1 MSLKDTLRQKL
12 TPELFTQV
20 TDALG
25 DDFNFDI
32 VPRSRLNKVIGQ
44 RDTLKEQLEAA
55 IKGTQPGGNGGNNG
69 DDDDDDGFEMPLG
82 SKGQPKR
89 KKGAQEVTEE
99 DIQRRIEEATKNA
112 QNEVRIQY
120 AGLDAL
126 RNANAVDPDLV
137 FTLIDKSKLKFDDS
151 GKLTG
156 LDEQITALKT
166 SRPNL
171 FPDSGNAGGRQQ
183 TPGGTGKKGGSD
195 KFETVKSK
203 EDFLKLSTAD
213 QIKFKEAY
221 PDVFKS
227 YLNQ

>member
-25 DDFNFDI
+25 DDFNFDV

-44 RDTLKEQLEAA
+44 RDTLKEQLETAL
-55 IKGTQPGGNGGNNG
+55 KGTQTKGGSE
-69 DDDDDDGFEMPLG
+69 DDDDDDDFQMPDAT
-82 SKGQPKR
+82 KGKGKG
-89 KKGAQEVTEE
+89 KKQSSGATLTEE
-99 DIQRRIEEATKNA
+99 EIQQRINEATKQA

-156 LDEQITALKT
+156 IDEQITALKT
-166 SRPNL
+166 SKPNL
-171 FPDSGNAGGRQQ
+171 FPDGGNKGGRKD
-183 TPGGTGKKGGSD
+183 TPGGTGKDGGSE

-213 QIKFKEAY
+213 QIKFKDTY

-227 YLNQ
+227 YLS

>member
-25 DDFNFDI
+25 DDFNFDV

-44 RDTLKEQLEAA
+44 RDTLKEQLETAL
-55 IKGTQPGGNGGNNG
+55 KGTQTKGGSE
-69 DDDDDDGFEMPLG
+69 DDDDDDDFQMPDAT
-82 SKGQPKR
+82 KGKGNG
-89 KKGAQEVTEE
+89 KKQSSGTTLTEE
-99 DIQRRIEEATKNA
+99 EIQQRINDATQKA

-156 LDEQITALKT
+156 IDEQITALKT
-166 SRPNL
+166 SKPNL
-171 FPDSGNAGGRQQ
+171 FPEGGNKGGRKD
-183 TPGGTGKKGGSD
+183 TPGGTGKDGGSE

-213 QIKFKEAY
+213 QLKFKEAH

-227 YLNQ
+227 YLAQ

>member
-25 DDFNFDI
+25 DDFNFDV

-44 RDTLKEQLEAA
+44 RDTLKEQLESAL
-55 IKGTQPGGNGGNNG
+55 KGTQTKGGSE
-69 DDDDDDGFEMPLG
+69 DDDDDDDFQMPDTTKA
-82 SKGQPKR
+82 KG
-89 KKGAQEVTEE
+89 KKKASETALTEE
-99 DIQRRIEEATKNA
+99 EIQQRINEATKQA

-156 LDEQITALKT
+156 IDEQITALKT
-166 SRPNL
+166 SKPNL
-171 FPDSGNAGGRQQ
+171 FPDGGTKGGRKD
-183 TPGGTGKKGGSD
+183 TPGGTGKDGGSE

-213 QIKFKEAY
+213 QLKFKEAH

-227 YLNQ
+227 YLAQ

>member
-25 DDFNFDI
+25 DDFNFDV

-44 RDTLKEQLEAA
+44 RDTLKEQLETAL
-55 IKGTQPGGNGGNNG
+55 KGTQTKGGS
-69 DDDDDDGFEMPLG
+69 DDDDDDDDFQMPDTTTG
-82 SKGQPKR
+82 KGKQKSS
-89 KKGAQEVTEE
+89 GTTLTEE
-99 DIQRRIEEATKNA
+99 EIQRRINEATQKA

-156 LDEQITALKT
+156 IDEQIAALKT
-166 SRPNL
+166 SKPNL
-171 FPDSGNAGGRQQ
+171 FPDGGNKGGRNN
-183 TPGGTGKKGGSD
+183 TPGGTGKDGGSE

-213 QIKFKEAY
+213 QLKFKEAH

-227 YLNQ
+227 YLAQ

>member
-25 DDFNFDI
+25 DDFNFDV

-44 RDTLKEQLEAA
+44 RDTLKEQLETAL
-55 IKGTQPGGNGGNNG
+55 KGTQTKGGSE
-69 DDDDDDGFEMPLG
+69 DDDDDDDFQMPDTT
-82 SKGQPKR
+82 KGKG
-89 KKGAQEVTEE
+89 KKQSSGTALTEE
-99 DIQRRIEEATKNA
+99 EIQQRINDATQKA

-156 LDEQITALKT
+156 IDEQITALKT
-166 SRPNL
+166 SKPNL
-171 FPDSGNAGGRQQ
+171 FPDGGNKGGRKD
-183 TPGGTGKKGGSD
+183 TPGGTGKDVGSE

-203 EDFLKLSTAD
+203 EDFLKLSTSD
-213 QIKFKEAY
+213 QLKFKEAH

-227 YLNQ
+227 YLAQ

>member
-25 DDFNFDI
+25 DDFNFDV

-44 RDTLKEQLEAA
+44 RDTLKEQLESAL
-55 IKGTQPGGNGGNNG
+55 KGTQTKGGSE
-69 DDDDDDGFEMPLG
+69 DDDDDDDFQMPNTT
-82 SKGQPKR
+82 KG
-89 KKGAQEVTEE
+89 KGKNQSSETTLTEE
-99 DIQRRIEEATKNA
+99 EIQRRINEATQQA

-156 LDEQITALKT
+156 IDEQIAALKT
-166 SRPNL
+166 SKPNL
-171 FPDSGNAGGRQQ
+171 FPEGSNKGGRKD
-183 TPGGTGKKGGSD
+183 TPGGTGKDGGSE

-213 QIKFKEAY
+213 QLKFKEAH

-227 YLNQ
+227 YLAQ

>member
-25 DDFNFDI
+25 DDFNFDV

-44 RDTLKEQLEAA
+44 RDTLKEQLESAL
-55 IKGTQPGGNGGNNG
+55 KGTQTKGGSE
-69 DDDDDDGFEMPLG
+69 DDDDDDDFQMPDTTKGKGKGKKQSSG
-82 SKGQPKR
+82 STL
-89 KKGAQEVTEE
+89 TEE
-99 DIQRRIEEATKNA
+99 EIQRRINEATQQA

-156 LDEQITALKT
+156 IDEQITALKT
-166 SRPNL
+166 SKPNL
-171 FPDSGNAGGRQQ
+171 FPDGGNKGGRKD
-183 TPGGTGKKGGSD
+183 TPGGTGKDGGSE

-213 QIKFKEAY
+213 QLKFKEAH

-227 YLNQ
+227 YLAQ

>member
-25 DDFNFDI
+25 DDFNFDV

-44 RDTLKEQLEAA
+44 RDTLKEQLETAL
-55 IKGTQPGGNGGNNG
+55 KGTQTKGGSE
-69 DDDDDDGFEMPLG
+69 DDDDDDDFQMPDTT
-82 SKGQPKR
+82 KGKG
-89 KKGAQEVTEE
+89 KKQSSGTTLTEE
-99 DIQRRIEEATKNA
+99 EIQQRINEATKQA

-156 LDEQITALKT
+156 IDEQITALKT
-166 SRPNL
+166 SKPNL
-171 FPDSGNAGGRQQ
+171 FPDGGTKGGRKD
-183 TPGGTGKKGGSD
+183 TPGGTGKDGGSE

-213 QIKFKEAY
+213 QLKFKEAH

-227 YLNQ
+227 YLAQ

>member
-12 TPELFTQV
+12 TPELFTLV

-25 DDFNFDI
+25 DDFNFDV

-44 RDTLKEQLEAA
+44 RDTLKEQLESAL
-55 IKGTQPGGNGGNNG
+55 KGTQTKGCSE
-69 DDDDDDGFEMPLG
+69 DDDDDDDFQMPDTT
-82 SKGQPKR
+82 KG
-89 KKGAQEVTEE
+89 KGKGKNKSSGTTLTEE
-99 DIQRRIEEATKNA
+99 EIQRRINEATQQA

-156 LDEQITALKT
+156 IDEQITALKT
-166 SRPNL
+166 SKPNL
-171 FPDSGNAGGRQQ
+171 FPEGGNKGGRKD
-183 TPGGTGKKGGSD
+183 TPGGTGKDGGSE

-213 QIKFKEAY
+213 QLKFKEAH

-227 YLNQ
+227 YLAQ

>member
-25 DDFNFDI
+25 DDFNFDV

-44 RDTLKEQLEAA
+44 RDTLKEQLETAL
-55 IKGTQPGGNGGNNG
+55 KGTQTKGGSE
-69 DDDDDDGFEMPLG
+69 DDDDDDDFQMPNAT
-82 SKGQPKR
+82 KGKG
-89 KKGAQEVTEE
+89 KKQSSETTLTEE
-99 DIQRRIEEATKNA
+99 EIQRRINEATQKA

-156 LDEQITALKT
+156 IDEQITALKT
-166 SRPNL
+166 SKPNL
-171 FPDSGNAGGRQQ
+171 FPDSGNKGGRNN
-183 TPGGTGKKGGSD
+183 TPGGTGKDGGSE

-213 QIKFKEAY
+213 QLKFKEAH

-227 YLNQ
+227 YLAQ

>member
-25 DDFNFDI
+25 DDFNFDV

-44 RDTLKEQLEAA
+44 RDTLKEQLESAL
-55 IKGTQPGGNGGNNG
+55 KGTQTKGGSE
-69 DDDDDDGFEMPLG
+69 DDDDDDDFQMPDTT
-82 SKGQPKR
+82 KGKGKG
-89 KKGAQEVTEE
+89 KKQSSGTTLTEE
-99 DIQRRIEEATKNA
+99 EIQQRINEATQKA

-156 LDEQITALKT
+156 IDEQITALKT
-166 SRPNL
+166 SKPNL
-171 FPDSGNAGGRQQ
+171 FPDSSNKGGRNN
-183 TPGGTGKKGGSD
+183 TPGGTGKDGGSE

-213 QIKFKEAY
+213 QLKFKEAH

-227 YLNQ
+227 YLAQ

>member
-25 DDFNFDI
+25 DDFNFDV

-55 IKGTQPGGNGGNNG
+55 TKGTQTSRSGGNS
-69 DDDDDDGFEMPLG
+69 DDDDDDDDFQMPDL
-82 SKGQPKR
+82 SKG
-89 KKGAQEVTEE
+89 KGKGKTTGLTQEEVAR
-99 DIQRRIEEATKNA
+99 QIEEATKNA
-112 QNEVRIQY
+112 RMEMTIQF

-137 FTLIDKSKLKFDDS
+137 FTLIDKSKLKLDDS

-156 LDEQITALKT
+156 MEEQIEALKT
-166 SRPNL
+166 SKPNL
-171 FPDSGNAGGRQQ
+171 FLTDGGEGGRKK
-183 TPGGTGKKGGSD
+183 TPGGTGKEGGSE
-195 KFETVKSK
+195 KFEQVKSK

-213 QIKFKEAY
+213 QIKFKEAH

-227 YLNQ
+227 YLAQ

>member
-25 DDFNFDI
+25 DDFNFDV

-55 IKGTQPGGNGGNNG
+55 VKGTQTSHGKGKST
-69 DDDDDDGFEMPLG
+69 DDDDDDDFQMPDL
-82 SKGQPKR
+82 SKPKG
-89 KKGAQEVTEE
+89 KDDKGLTQEEV
-99 DIQRRIEEATKNA
+99 QRQIAEATKNA
-112 QNEVRIQY
+112 RTEMMVQF

-137 FTLIDKSKLKFDDS
+137 FTLIDKSKLKLDDS

-156 LDEQITALKT
+156 MEEQITALKT
-166 SRPNL
+166 SKPNL
-171 FPDSGNAGGRQQ
+171 FPTDGGEGGRKR
-183 TPGGTGKKGGSD
+183 TPGGTGKEGGSE
-195 KFETVKSK
+195 KFEQVKSK

-213 QIKFKEAY
+213 QMKFKEAH

-227 YLNQ
+227 YLAQ

>member
-25 DDFNFDI
+25 DDFNFDV

-44 RDTLKEQLEAA
+44 RDTLKEQLETAL
-55 IKGTQPGGNGGNNG
+55 KGTQTKGGSE
-69 DDDDDDGFEMPLG
+69 DDDDDDDFQMPDTT
-82 SKGQPKR
+82 KGKG
-89 KKGAQEVTEE
+89 KKQSSGTTLTEE
-99 DIQRRIEEATKNA
+99 EIQRRINEATQQA

-156 LDEQITALKT
+156 IDEQITALKA
-166 SRPNL
+166 SKPNL
-171 FPDSGNAGGRQQ
+171 FPDGGTKGGRKD
-183 TPGGTGKKGGSD
+183 TPGGTGKDGGSE

-213 QIKFKEAY
+213 QLKFKEAH

-227 YLNQ
+227 YLAQ

>member
-25 DDFNFDI
+25 DDFNFDV

-44 RDTLKEQLEAA
+44 RDTLKEQLETAL
-55 IKGTQPGGNGGNNG
+55 KGTQTKGGSE
-69 DDDDDDGFEMPLG
+69 DDDDDDDFQMPNTT
-82 SKGQPKR
+82 KGKG
-89 KKGAQEVTEE
+89 KKQSSETTLTEE
-99 DIQRRIEEATKNA
+99 EIQRRINEATQQA

-137 FTLIDKSKLKFDDS
+137 FTLIAKSKLKFDDS

-156 LDEQITALKT
+156 IDEQITALKT
-166 SRPNL
+166 SKPNL
-171 FPDSGNAGGRQQ
+171 FPDGGNKGGRKD
-183 TPGGTGKKGGSD
+183 TPGGTGKDGGSE

-213 QIKFKEAY
+213 QLKFKEAH

-227 YLNQ
+227 YLAQ

>member
-25 DDFNFDI
+25 DDFNFDV

-44 RDTLKEQLEAA
+44 RDTLKEQLESAL
-55 IKGTQPGGNGGNNG
+55 KGTQTKGGSE
-69 DDDDDDGFEMPLG
+69 DDDDDDDFQMPDTT
-82 SKGQPKR
+82 KGKGKG
-89 KKGAQEVTEE
+89 KKQSSETTLTEE
-99 DIQRRIEEATKNA
+99 EIQRRINEATQKA

-156 LDEQITALKT
+156 IDEQITALKT
-166 SRPNL
+166 SKPNL
-171 FPDSGNAGGRQQ
+171 FPDGSNKGGRNN
-183 TPGGTGKKGGSD
+183 TPGGTGKDGGSE

-213 QIKFKEAY
+213 QLKFKEAH

-227 YLNQ
+227 YLAQ

>member
-25 DDFNFDI
+25 DDFNFDV

-44 RDTLKEQLEAA
+44 RDTLKEQLESAL
-55 IKGTQPGGNGGNNG
+55 KGTQTKGGSE
-69 DDDDDDGFEMPLG
+69 DDDDDDDFQMPDTT
-82 SKGQPKR
+82 KGKGKG
-89 KKGAQEVTEE
+89 KKQSSGTTLTEE
-99 DIQRRIEEATKNA
+99 EIQQRINEATQKA

-156 LDEQITALKT
+156 IDEQITALKT
-166 SRPNL
+166 SKPNL
-171 FPDSGNAGGRQQ
+171 FPDSSNKGGRNN
-183 TPGGTGKKGGSD
+183 TPGGTGKNGGSE

-213 QIKFKEAY
+213 QLKFKEAH

-227 YLNQ
+227 YLAQ

>member
-25 DDFNFDI
+25 DDFNFDV

-44 RDTLKEQLEAA
+44 RDTLKEQLETAL
-55 IKGTQPGGNGGNNG
+55 KGTQTKGGSE
-69 DDDDDDGFEMPLG
+69 DDDDDDDFQMPDTT
-82 SKGQPKR
+82 KGKGKG
-89 KKGAQEVTEE
+89 KKQSSGTTLTEE
-99 DIQRRIEEATKNA
+99 EIQQRINEATQKA

-156 LDEQITALKT
+156 IDEQITALKT
-166 SRPNL
+166 SKPNL
-171 FPDSGNAGGRQQ
+171 FPESSNKGGRNN
-183 TPGGTGKKGGSD
+183 TPGGTGKDGGSE

-213 QIKFKEAY
+213 QLKFKEAH

-227 YLNQ
+227 YLAQ

>member
-25 DDFNFDI
+25 DDFNFDV

-44 RDTLKEQLEAA
+44 RDTLKEQLETAL
-55 IKGTQPGGNGGNNG
+55 KGTQTKGGSE
-69 DDDDDDGFEMPLG
+69 DDDDDDDFQMLDTT
-82 SKGQPKR
+82 KGKG
-89 KKGAQEVTEE
+89 KKQSSGTTLTEE
-99 DIQRRIEEATKNA
+99 EIQRRINEATQQA

-156 LDEQITALKT
+156 IDEQITALKT
-166 SRPNL
+166 SKPNL
-171 FPDSGNAGGRQQ
+171 FPDGGNKGGRNN
-183 TPGGTGKKGGSD
+183 TPGGTGKDGGSE

-213 QIKFKEAY
+213 QLKFKEAH

-227 YLNQ
+227 YLAQ

>member
-25 DDFNFDI
+25 DDFNFDV

-44 RDTLKEQLEAA
+44 RDTLKEQLESAL
-55 IKGTQPGGNGGNNG
+55 KGTQTKGGSE
-69 DDDDDDGFEMPLG
+69 DDDDDDDFQMPDTT
-82 SKGQPKR
+82 KGKG
-89 KKGAQEVTEE
+89 KKQSSGTTLTEE
-99 DIQRRIEEATKNA
+99 EIQRRINEATQKA

-156 LDEQITALKT
+156 IDEQITALKT
-166 SRPNL
+166 SKPNL
-171 FPDSGNAGGRQQ
+171 FPDGNNKGGRNN
-183 TPGGTGKKGGSD
+183 TPGGTGKDGGSE

-213 QIKFKEAY
+213 QLKFKEAH

-227 YLNQ
+227 YLAQ

>member
-25 DDFNFDI
+25 DDFNFDV

-44 RDTLKEQLEAA
+44 RDTLKEQLETAL
-55 IKGTQPGGNGGNNG
+55 KGTQTKGGSE
-69 DDDDDDGFEMPLG
+69 DDDDDDDFQMPNTT
-82 SKGQPKR
+82 KGKG
-89 KKGAQEVTEE
+89 KKQSSETTLTEE
-99 DIQRRIEEATKNA
+99 EIQRRINEATQQA

-156 LDEQITALKT
+156 IDEQITALKT
-166 SRPNL
+166 SKPNL
-171 FPDSGNAGGRQQ
+171 FPDSSNKGGRNN
-183 TPGGTGKKGGSD
+183 TPGGTGKDGGSE

-213 QIKFKEAY
+213 QLKFKEAH

-227 YLNQ
+227 YLAQ

>member
-1 MSLKDTLRQKL
+1 MSFRDDLRKKL

-25 DDFNFDI
+25 DDFNFDV

-55 IKGTQPGGNGGNNG
+55 TKGTQPGGNAGG
-69 DDDDDDGFEMPLG
+69 DDDDDDDFQMPEPT
-82 SKGQPKR
+82 KG
-89 KKGAQEVTEE
+89 KGKGKQKPSGTVLTEE
-99 DIQRRIEEATKNA
+99 EVQRRIEEATRTA
-112 QNEVRIQY
+112 QTEVRIQY

-156 LDEQITALKT
+156 IDEQITALKE
-166 SRPNL
+166 SKPNL

-213 QIKFKEAY
+213 QIKFKDAY

-227 YLNQ
+227 YLS

>member
-25 DDFNFDI
+25 DDFNFDV

-44 RDTLKEQLEAA
+44 RDTLKEQLETAL
-55 IKGTQPGGNGGNNG
+55 KGTQTKGGSE
-69 DDDDDDGFEMPLG
+69 DDDDDDDFQMPDTTKG
-82 SKGQPKR
+82 KGKSK
-89 KKGAQEVTEE
+89 KKSSETTLTEE
-99 DIQRRIEEATKNA
+99 EIQQRINDATQKA

-156 LDEQITALKT
+156 IDEQITALKE
-166 SRPNL
+166 SKPNL
-171 FPDSGNAGGRQQ
+171 FPDSGNTGGRQQ

-213 QIKFKEAY
+213 QIKFKDAY

-227 YLNQ
+227 YLS

>member
-25 DDFNFDI
+25 DDFNFDV

-55 IKGTQPGGNGGNNG
+55 MKGTQTSRSGGNP
-69 DDDDDDGFEMPLG
+69 DDDDDDDDFQMPDL
-82 SKGQPKR
+82 SKG
-89 KKGAQEVTEE
+89 KGNGKTTGLTQEEVAR
-99 DIQRRIEEATKNA
+99 QIEEATKNA
-112 QNEVRIQY
+112 RMEMTIQF

-137 FTLIDKSKLKFDDS
+137 FTLIDKSKLKLDDS

-156 LDEQITALKT
+156 MEEQIEALKT
-166 SRPNL
+166 SKPNL
-171 FPDSGNAGGRQQ
+171 FPTDGDEGGRKK
-183 TPGGTGKKGGSD
+183 TPGGTGKTGGSE
-195 KFETVKSK
+195 KFEQVKSK

-213 QIKFKEAY
+213 QIKFKEAH

-227 YLNQ
+227 YLAQ

>member
-25 DDFNFDI
+25 DDFNFDV

-44 RDTLKEQLEAA
+44 RDTLKEQLESAL
-55 IKGTQPGGNGGNNG
+55 KGTQTKGGSEDG
-69 DDDDDDGFEMPLG
+69 DDDDDFQMPDTT
-82 SKGQPKR
+82 KGKG
-89 KKGAQEVTEE
+89 KKQSSGTTLTEE
-99 DIQRRIEEATKNA
+99 EIQQRINDATQKA

-156 LDEQITALKT
+156 IDEQITALKA
-166 SRPNL
+166 SKPNL
-171 FPDSGNAGGRQQ
+171 FPDGGTKGGRKD
-183 TPGGTGKKGGSD
+183 TPGGTGKDGGSE

-213 QIKFKEAY
+213 QLKFKEAH

-227 YLNQ
+227 YLAQ

>member
-25 DDFNFDI
+25 DDFNFDV

-44 RDTLKEQLEAA
+44 RDTLKEQLETAL
-55 IKGTQPGGNGGNNG
+55 KGTQTKGGSE
-69 DDDDDDGFEMPLG
+69 DDDDDDDFQMPDTT
-82 SKGQPKR
+82 KGKG
-89 KKGAQEVTEE
+89 KKQSSGTTLTEE
-99 DIQRRIEEATKNA
+99 EIQQRINEATKQA

-156 LDEQITALKT
+156 IDEQITALKT
-166 SRPNL
+166 SKPNL
-171 FPDSGNAGGRQQ
+171 FPDGGNKSGRKG
-183 TPGGTGKKGGSD
+183 TPGGTGKDGGSE

-213 QIKFKEAY
+213 QLKFKEAH

-227 YLNQ
+227 YLAQ

>member
-25 DDFNFDI
+25 DDFNFDV

-44 RDTLKEQLEAA
+44 RDTLKEQLETAL
-55 IKGTQPGGNGGNNG
+55 KGTQTKGGSE
-69 DDDDDDGFEMPLG
+69 DDDDDDDFQMPDTT
-82 SKGQPKR
+82 KG
-89 KKGAQEVTEE
+89 KGKGKQKSSGTALTEE
-99 DIQRRIEEATKNA
+99 EVQRRIEEATRTA
-112 QNEVRIQY
+112 QTEVRIQY

-156 LDEQITALKT
+156 IDEQITALKT
-166 SRPNL
+166 SKPNL
-171 FPDSGNAGGRQQ
+171 FPDGGNKGGRNN
-183 TPGGTGKKGGSD
+183 TPGGTGKDGGSE

-213 QIKFKEAY
+213 QLKFKEAH

-227 YLNQ
+227 YLAQ

>member
-25 DDFNFDI
+25 DDFNFDV

-44 RDTLKEQLEAA
+44 RDTLKEQLESAL
-55 IKGTQPGGNGGNNG
+55 KGTQTKGGSE
-69 DDDDDDGFEMPLG
+69 DDDDDDDFQMPDTT
-82 SKGQPKR
+82 KGKG
-89 KKGAQEVTEE
+89 KKQSSGTTLTEE
-99 DIQRRIEEATKNA
+99 EMQQRINDATKKA
-112 QNEVRIQY
+112 QDEVRIQY

-156 LDEQITALKT
+156 IDEQITALKT
-166 SRPNL
+166 SKPNL
-171 FPDSGNAGGRQQ
+171 FPDGSNKGGRNN
-183 TPGGTGKKGGSD
+183 TPGGTGKDGGSE

-213 QIKFKEAY
+213 QLKFKEAH

-227 YLNQ
+227 YLAQ

>member
-25 DDFNFDI
+25 DDFNFDV

-44 RDTLKEQLEAA
+44 RDTLKEQLESAL
-55 IKGTQPGGNGGNNG
+55 KGTQTKGGSE
-69 DDDDDDGFEMPLG
+69 DDDDDDDFQMPDTT
-82 SKGQPKR
+82 KGKG
-89 KKGAQEVTEE
+89 KKQSSGTTLTEE
-99 DIQRRIEEATKNA
+99 EIQKRINEATKQA

-156 LDEQITALKT
+156 IDEQITALKT
-166 SRPNL
+166 SKPNL
-171 FPDSGNAGGRQQ
+171 FPDGGNKGGRNN
-183 TPGGTGKKGGSD
+183 TPGGTGKDGGSE

-213 QIKFKEAY
+213 QLKFKEAH

-227 YLNQ
+227 YLAQ

>member
-25 DDFNFDI
+25 DDFNFDV

-55 IKGTQPGGNGGNNG
+55 TKGTQTGRSGGKSE
-69 DDDDDDGFEMPLG
+69 DDDDDDNFQMPELD
-82 SKGQPKR
+82 KG
-89 KKGAQEVTEE
+89 KGKDKPQAGLTQEEV
-99 DIQRRIEEATKNA
+99 QRQIEEATKNA
-112 QNEVRIQY
+112 RTEMRVQF

-126 RNANAVDPDLV
+126 RNANAVDPELV
-137 FTLIDKSKLKFDDS
+137 FTLIDKSKLAIDNS

-156 LDEQITALKT
+156 MDEQIEALKT
-166 SRPNL
+166 SKPNL
-171 FPDSGNAGGRQQ
+171 FPSGSGSGGRGK
-183 TPGGTGKKGGSD
+183 TPGGTGKEGGSE

-213 QIKFKEAY
+213 QIKFKEAH

-227 YLNQ
+227 YLAQ

>member
-25 DDFNFDI
+25 DDFNFDV

-44 RDTLKEQLEAA
+44 RDTLKEQLESAL
-55 IKGTQPGGNGGNNG
+55 KGTQTKGGSE
-69 DDDDDDGFEMPLG
+69 DDDDDDDFQMPDTT
-82 SKGQPKR
+82 KGKG
-89 KKGAQEVTEE
+89 KKQSSGTTLTEE
-99 DIQRRIEEATKNA
+99 IQQRINDATKQA

-156 LDEQITALKT
+156 IDEQITALKT
-166 SRPNL
+166 SKPNL
-171 FPDSGNAGGRQQ
+171 FPDGSNKGGRNN
-183 TPGGTGKKGGSD
+183 TPGGTGKDGGSE

-213 QIKFKEAY
+213 QLKFKEAH

-227 YLNQ
+227 YLAQ

>member
-25 DDFNFDI
+25 DDFNFDV

-55 IKGTQPGGNGGNNG
+55 MKGTQTSRSGGNP
-69 DDDDDDGFEMPLG
+69 DDDDDDDDFEMPDL
-82 SKGQPKR
+82 SKG
-89 KKGAQEVTEE
+89 KGKGKATGLTQEEVTR
-99 DIQRRIEEATKNA
+99 QIEEATKNA
-112 QNEVRIQY
+112 RTEMTIQF

-137 FTLIDKSKLKFDDS
+137 FTLIDKSKLKLDDS

-156 LDEQITALKT
+156 MEEQIEALKT
-166 SRPNL
+166 SKPNL
-171 FPDSGNAGGRQQ
+171 FPTDGDEGGRKK
-183 TPGGTGKKGGSD
+183 TPGGTGKTGGSE
-195 KFETVKSK
+195 KFEQVKSK

-213 QIKFKEAY
+213 QIKFKEAH

-227 YLNQ
+227 YLAQ

>member
-25 DDFNFDI
+25 DDFNFDV

-44 RDTLKEQLEAA
+44 RDTLKEQLESAL
-55 IKGTQPGGNGGNNG
+55 KGTQTKGGSEDG
-69 DDDDDDGFEMPLG
+69 DDDDDFQMPDTT
-82 SKGQPKR
+82 KGKG
-89 KKGAQEVTEE
+89 KKQSSGTTLTEE
-99 DIQRRIEEATKNA
+99 EIQRRINEATQQA

-156 LDEQITALKT
+156 IDEQITALKA
-166 SRPNL
+166 SKPNL
-171 FPDSGNAGGRQQ
+171 FPDGGTKGGRKD
-183 TPGGTGKKGGSD
+183 TPGGTGKDGGSE

-213 QIKFKEAY
+213 QLKFKEAH

-227 YLNQ
+227 YLAQ

>member
-25 DDFNFDI
+25 DDFNFDV

-44 RDTLKEQLEAA
+44 RDTLKEQLETAL
-55 IKGTQPGGNGGNNG
+55 KGTQTKGGSE
-69 DDDDDDGFEMPLG
+69 DDDDDDDFQMPDTT
-82 SKGQPKR
+82 KGKG
-89 KKGAQEVTEE
+89 KKQSSGTTLTEE
-99 DIQRRIEEATKNA
+99 EIQRRINEATQQA

-156 LDEQITALKT
+156 IDEQITALKT
-166 SRPNL
+166 SKPNL
-171 FPDSGNAGGRQQ
+171 FPDGGNKGGRKD
-183 TPGGTGKKGGSD
+183 TPGGTGKDGGSE

-203 EDFLKLSTAD
+203 EDFLKLGTAD
-213 QIKFKEAY
+213 QLKFKEAH

-227 YLNQ
+227 YLAQ

>member
-25 DDFNFDI
+25 DDFNFDV

-44 RDTLKEQLEAA
+44 RDTLKEQLESAL
-55 IKGTQPGGNGGNNG
+55 KGTQTKGGSE
-69 DDDDDDGFEMPLG
+69 DDDDDDDFQMPDTT
-82 SKGQPKR
+82 KGKG
-89 KKGAQEVTEE
+89 KKQSSGTTLTEE
-99 DIQRRIEEATKNA
+99 EIQQRINDATQKA

-156 LDEQITALKT
+156 IDEQITALKA
-166 SRPNL
+166 SKPNL
-171 FPDSGNAGGRQQ
+171 FPDGGNKGGRNN
-183 TPGGTGKKGGSD
+183 TPGGTGKDGGSE

-213 QIKFKEAY
+213 QLKFKEAH

-227 YLNQ
+227 YLAQ

>member
-25 DDFNFDI
+25 DDFNFDV

-44 RDTLKEQLEAA
+44 RDTLKEQLETAL
-55 IKGTQPGGNGGNNG
+55 KGTQTKGGSE
-69 DDDDDDGFEMPLG
+69 DDDDDDDFQMPDAT
-82 SKGQPKR
+82 KGKGKG
-89 KKGAQEVTEE
+89 KKQSSGATLTEE
-99 DIQRRIEEATKNA
+99 EIQQRINEATKQA

-156 LDEQITALKT
+156 IDEQITALKT
-166 SRPNL
+166 SKPKL
-171 FPDSGNAGGRQQ
+171 FRDGGNKGGRKD
-183 TPGGTGKKGGSD
+183 TPGGTGKDGGSE

-213 QIKFKEAY
+213 QLKFKEAH

-227 YLNQ
+227 YLAQ